1 MKNSI
6 NLRFGVIV
14 GMITVAALSR
24 FLFLTPSLANF
35 SPVGAMALFGG
46 AYFTNKRWSYAIPML
61 ALWASNLVLN
71 NVVYKE
77 YYPTFSFGI
86 EPGIFVSFA
95 VMVTVGIFLLKKV
108 SAQNVLFA
116 NLLGTLA
123 FFLVSNFFVWT
134 EGKLYT
140 QDMNG
145 LALSYANAIP
155 YVKNTLM
162 SNLLFSALMF
172 GAFEAAKRQ
181 VRALAY

>member
-46 AYFTNKRWSYAIPML
+46 AYFANKRWSYAIPML
-61 ALWASNLVLN
+61 ALWLSNLVLN

-86 EPGIFVSFA
+86 EPGVFVSFA
-95 VMVTVGIFLLKKV
+95 VMVTVGILLLKK
-108 SAQNVLFA
+108 
-116 NLLGTLA
+116 
-123 FFLVSNFFVWT
+123 
-134 EGKLYT
+134 
-140 QDMNG
+140 
-145 LALSYANAIP
+145 
-155 YVKNTLM
+155 
-162 SNLLFSALMF
+162 
-172 GAFEAAKRQ
+172 
-181 VRALAY
+181 